1 MTMPVRIHFA
11 HAAIVMLAEA
21 KTATEAF
28 DHADRNVFEAVD
40 AITEAIEAYRSAARP
55 DPRRA
60 AA

>member
-28 DHADRNVFEAVD
+28 DHRDTNVFEAVD
-40 AITEAIEAYRSAARP
+40 AITEALEA
-55 DPRRA
+55 D
-60 AA
+60 